1 MSKYILLVFAG
12 ACSYGILSS
21 LVKLSYAEGFNAAE
35 VSFVQ
40 ALLGAGVLWVI
51 VFLQE
56 KKTSAISA
64 KNWTLL
70 LLTGAAIGLTTFLYY
85 LSVKYIP
92 ASIAIIF
99 LMQFTWI
106 TVLFDWYLL
115 KNKPKARLLI
125 AIVCILAGTILATG
139 GMAATTALSFK
150 GICIAFASALLYAL
164 YIVAN
169 SKVGKEIP
177 SIKRSAITVTGAA
190 ASILIINCYQLAG
203 GLPLNLDFFKWTGL
217 LALFGTIIPPVLF
230 AKGIPKI
237 GASVSSV
244 IMVAEMPVAIICAS
258 LLLKEQIH
266 CMQWVGIVIMLCA
279 IVYLNMHSGNK

>member
-1 MSKYILLVFAG
+1 MSKYILMVFAG

-21 LVKLSYAEGFNAAE
+21 LAKLSYAEGFNAAQM
-35 VSFVQ
+35 SFVQ

-51 VFLQE
+51 VFFQK
-56 KKTSAISA
+56 KKTALISA
-64 KNWTLL
+64 KNWLLL

-92 ASIAIIF
+92 ASIAIIM

-106 TVLFDWYLL
+106 TVLLDWYLL
-115 KNKPKARLLI
+115 KNRPGKRLLI
-125 AIVCILAGTILATG
+125 SIACILIGTMLATG
-139 GMAATTALSFK
+139 GITAATALSLK

-169 SKVGKEIP
+169 SKVGKDIP
-177 SIKRSAITVTGAA
+177 DIKRSAITVTGAA
-190 ASILIINCYQLAG
+190 VSILLINCHQLTS
-203 GLPLNLDFFKWTGL
+203 GLPLTSDFFKWTGL

-244 IMVAEMPVAIICAS
+244 LMVAEMPVAIICAS

-266 CMQWVGIVIMLCA
+266 CMQWIGIAIMLCA
-279 IVYLNMHSGNK
+279 IVYLNMHSGDK

>member
-1 MSKYILLVFAG
+1 MVFAG
-12 ACSYGILSS
+12 ACCYGILSS
-21 LVKLSYAEGFNAAE
+21 LVKLSYTEGFNAAQ

-40 ALLGAGVLWVI
+40 ALLGASVLWVI
-51 VFLQE
+51 VLGQK
-56 KKTSAISA
+56 KKTAA
-64 KNWTLL
+64 LTGRNWVFL
-70 LLTGAAIGLTTFLYY
+70 LLTGTAIGLTTFLYY

-92 ASIAIIF
+92 ASIAIIM

-106 TVLFDWYLL
+106 TVLLDWYLL
-115 KNKPKARLLI
+115 KNKPNVRLLI
-125 AIVCILAGTILATG
+125 SIACILIGTVLATG
-139 GMAATTALSFK
+139 GMAAVKTLSIK

-190 ASILIINCYQLAG
+190 VSILVINCQQLAG
-203 GLPLNLDFFKWTGL
+203 GLPLTINFFKWTAL

-244 IMVAEMPVAIICAS
+244 LMVAEMPVAIICAS
-258 LLLKEQIH
+258 FLLKEQIH
-266 CMQWVGIVIMLCA
+266 CIQWVGIVIMLCA
-279 IVYLNMHSGNK
+279 IVYLNMHNRDK

>member
-21 LVKLSYAEGFNAAE
+21 LVKLSYAEGFNAAQL
-35 VSFVQ
+35 SFVQ
-40 ALLGAGVLWVI
+40 ALLGAAVLWVI

-56 KKTSAISA
+56 KKTAPLSA

-92 ASIAIIF
+92 ASIAIIL

-106 TVLFDWYLL
+106 TVLLDWYFL
-115 KNKPKARLLI
+115 KNRPNARLLI
-125 AIVCILAGTILATG
+125 SIACILAGTILATG
-139 GMAATTALSFK
+139 GMAATALSFK

-169 SKVGKEIP
+169 NKAGKDLP

-190 ASILIINCYQLAG
+190 ASILVINCHHLAG
-203 GLPLNLDFFKWTGL
+203 GLPLSIDFFKWTSL

-244 IMVAEMPVAIICAS
+244 LMVAEMPVAIICAS

-266 CMQWVGIVIMLCA
+266 CIQWTGITIMLCS
-279 IVYLNMHSGNK
+279 IVYLNMHSRDK